1 MIKSPAAVPRG
12 RRLQLPAVDAATLR
26 RASVSIC

>member
-12 RRLQLPAVDAATLR
+12 RRLQLPAADARHASR
-26 RASVSIC
+26 ISVSIC